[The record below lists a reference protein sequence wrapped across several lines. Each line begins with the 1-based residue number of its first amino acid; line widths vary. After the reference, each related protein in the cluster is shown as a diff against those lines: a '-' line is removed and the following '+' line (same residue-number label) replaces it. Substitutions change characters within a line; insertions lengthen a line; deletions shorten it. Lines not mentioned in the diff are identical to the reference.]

1 MKFMI
6 EIKEIELFLKELFN
20 DNNIQIIYIYINYIK
35 IIELLN

>member
-1 MKFMI
+1 MI